1 MLKFILPLVLFF
13 IFANPETFK
22 LMRGILGGWVASPEG
37 LPKQAGVL
45 LHALVFVIVSKFLW
59 RTFVKRSAYES
70 DYTESDYNES
80 DYKESDYK
88 ESDYKESDYKESDYK
103 ESDYVPT
110 LEAGGF

>member
-1 MLKFILPLVLFF
+1 
-13 IFANPETFK
+13 
-22 LMRGILGGWVASPEG
+22 VASPEG

-70 DYTESDYNES
+70 DYKEDDYVDDYVD
-80 DYKESDYK
+80 DYKEDDYK
-88 ESDYKESDYKESDYK
+88 EDDYKED
-103 ESDYVPT
+103 DYVPT